1 MRQVGGLLLRA
12 GRPQV
17 SVILLYAHEQP
28 ARSVFADAA
37 ISETSLDNDPVL
49 PLDYVFS
56 EKPRGPNYRRTIRKL
71 KQTGFINQPFMA
83 IPATQIRRGMVIV
96 FEGNP
101 CKVVEFR
108 HHTPGNLR
116 AMVQTKLR
124 NIRTG
129 SSFEHRFRSADTV
142 ERASLE
148 QHEMEYLYSD
158 GSHHHFMN
166 TETFD
171 QVALSGDELGDAAQ
185 WLAPGLKIQAEF
197 YEGNPIGIDLPPALE
212 LTVTQVEPSLKG
224 ATVSNVN
231 KPATLENGVIIQV
244 PPFINEG
251 DRIRVDPIEGRY
263 IERAR

>member
-1 MRQVGGLLLRA
+1 
-12 GRPQV
+12 
-17 SVILLYAHEQP
+17 
-28 ARSVFADAA
+28 
-37 ISETSLDNDPVL
+37 
-49 PLDYVFS
+49 
-56 EKPRGPNYRRTIRKL
+56 
-71 KQTGFINQPFMA
+71 MA

-96 FEGNP
+96 FEGQP
-101 CKVVEFR
+101 CKVIEFR

-116 AMVQTKLR
+116 AMIQTKLR

-142 ERASLE
+142 DRAMLE

-171 QVALSGDELGDAAQ
+171 QIALSDEELGDAAE
-185 WLAPGLKIQAEF
+185 WLTPGLKLQAEF
-197 YEGNPIGIDLPPALE
+197 YEGQAIGIDLPPTLE
-212 LTVTQVEPSLKG
+212 LTVAQTEPTLKS

-231 KPATLENGVIIQV
+231 KPATLENGVIITV

-251 DRIRVDPIEGRY
+251 DRIRVDPAEGRY
-263 IERAR
+263 IERAK